1 MPNHRLAT
9 RYAKSVLDLAVERGE
24 LDQVYADVQW
34 LDSVCKGNRDFV
46 NMLRSPI
53 IKTDIKKRI
62 VDNIAGPHIGTTM
75 RAFNNLL
82 VQKGRESNLPEIL
95 SAFLKQYKILKEI
108 HTVEL
113 TTASPLSDDLRQAIV
128 EQVKKVGGF
137 NHIELLEKVDPDLIG
152 GFVLQVGDQLVDA
165 SVSYDLKNIAKQF
178 DKNDFVFKLR

>member
-1 MPNHRLAT
+1 
-9 RYAKSVLDLAVERGE
+9 
-24 LDQVYADVQW
+24 
-34 LDSVCKGNRDFV
+34 
-46 NMLRSPI
+46 
-53 IKTDIKKRI
+53 
-62 VDNIAGPHIGTTM
+62 
-75 RAFNNLL
+75 
-82 VQKGRESNLPEIL
+82 
-95 SAFLKQYKILKEI
+95 LKQYKILKEI